1 MDGLKKKTSIDCPF
15 QCLNVCKV
23 VFLLICYT
31 LTSWLCSFIMKS
43 GAGVP
48 VIFMISLSWSK
59 STSLCQGFSE
69 RIETVQALSTLKP
82 V

>member
-1 MDGLKKKTSIDCPF
+1 
-15 QCLNVCKV
+15 
-23 VFLLICYT
+23 
-31 LTSWLCSFIMKS
+31 MKS